1 MQYNHKEQKIK
12 QIIRKAVAYMTFKV
26 IVTYK
31 VHDGSV
37 MTKELTGVE
46 KVEKTWEKIGGDNV
60 EIVKVYENS
69 WQWYTWAAAGILNI
83 NMIAEQ

>member
-1 MQYNHKEQKIK
+1 
-12 QIIRKAVAYMTFKV
+12 MTFKV

-31 VHDGSV
+31 VHDGS

-46 KVEKTWEKIGGDNV
+46 KVEKTWEKIDGDNV
-60 EIVKVYENS
+60 EIVKVYKNS
-69 WQWYTWAAAGILNI
+69 WQWYTWSASGILNI

>member
-1 MQYNHKEQKIK
+1 
-12 QIIRKAVAYMTFKV
+12 MTFKV

-31 VHDGSV
+31 VHDGS

-46 KVEKTWEKIGGDNV
+46 KVEKTWKKIDGDNV
-60 EIVKVYENS
+60 EIVKVYKNS